1 MYGMQVS
8 LLTAQT
14 SECRYQLL
22 HDQRTRNEKPRLS
35 YMCNSM
41 QQDTTID
48 TKGVAAT
55 LHAKLESNA
64 IERHLFPQAYARKMN
79 RCLLETSHNGNS
91 PAIMQELREWS
102 SQVNSLIVF
111 LAVGNVRNFVAFT
124 GTRLDGNQ
132 GPSVAELPDS
142 WYHSFTVSH
151 LSSFSHSV
159 RGCLFCCVHKVV
171 VMRVIQVIW
180 HAVRLLQLCKL
191 TSAADMY

>member
-1 MYGMQVS
+1 MLSSMCLPLYSFLSVFPYFVLPLLHRIYGMQVS

-14 SECRYQLL
+14 YECR
-22 HDQRTRNEKPRLS
+22 
-35 YMCNSM
+35 
-41 QQDTTID
+41 
-48 TKGVAAT
+48 
-55 LHAKLESNA
+55 
-64 IERHLFPQAYARKMN
+64 LFPQAYARKMN

-142 WYHSFTVSH
+142 WYQSFTVSCITSRLLGSWQSQELCGLH
-151 LSSFSHSV
+151 RSLTGSNYCKGSSVAELPDSFWYESFTAS
-159 RGCLFCCVHKVV
+159 CICD
-171 VMRVIQVIW
+171 
-180 HAVRLLQLCKL
+180 VRLDCVRDSWRCQELC
-191 TSAADMY
+191 